1 MPNFKKTRGFTLRS
15 GNKPSMSSF
24 KMMGSSPAN
33 MRSFGI
39 GEGTSPSPLDKKL
52 SYEDALKNDP
62 NLEQHI
68 AERKKHKAGSEEYE
82 AAQAKI
88 NAAYGTVRDQDLKAA
103 QIKNAEKEENK
114 EETKENAEV
123 STDDDAT
130 NIKDGSAYNM
140 PKVNKL
146 ATAGKKA
153 LGVAFQGLTHGLDAV
168 YGTGKVNVD
177 DSLVF
182 TKPKKEKDDKT
193 GEEKVDEIINKE

>member
-15 GNKPSMSSF
+15 GNKPSGF
-24 KMMGSSPAN
+24 KMMGSSPAS
-33 MRSFGI
+33 MRSFGM
-39 GEGTSPSPLDKKL
+39 GEGTSPAPVKDAWT
-52 SYEDALKNDP
+52 DALKKDP
-62 NLEQHI
+62 DLNKHV
-68 AERKKHKAGSEEYE
+68 AERDKHEKGSAEYE
-82 AAQAKI
+82 KYQAKI
-88 NAAYGTVRDQDLKAA
+88 NAAHGKVRNQETLKKDQDTLA
-103 QIKNAEKEENK
+103 NK
-114 EETKENAEV
+114 EETKEETEV

-130 NIKDGSAYNM
+130 NIKDGSADNM
-140 PKVNKL
+140 PKVNKA

-182 TKPKKEKDDKT
+182 TKPEKEKDDKT

>member
-1 MPNFKKTRGFTLRS
+1 M
-15 GNKPSMSSF
+15 
-24 KMMGSSPAN
+24 
-33 MRSFGI
+33 
-39 GEGTSPSPLDKKL
+39 
-52 SYEDALKNDP
+52 
-62 NLEQHI
+62 
-68 AERKKHKAGSEEYE
+68 
-82 AAQAKI
+82 
-88 NAAYGTVRDQDLKAA
+88 
-103 QIKNAEKEENK
+103 KNAEK

-146 ATAGKKA
+146 ATAGRKA

>member
-52 SYEDALKNDP
+52 SYDDALKNDP
-62 NLEQHI
+62 DLEKHI
-68 AERKKHKAGSEEYE
+68 AERKKHKAGSTEYE

-88 NAAYGTVRDQDLKAA
+88 NTAYGTVRDQDLKAA
-103 QIKNAEKEENK
+103 QIKNAGE
-114 EETKENAEV
+114 EETKEETEV

-140 PKVNKL
+140 PKVNKA

-153 LGVAFQGLTHGLDAV
+153 LGAAFQGLTHGLDAV

-182 TKPKKEKDDKT
+182 TEPKKKKDDKT